1 MMNITVFDARGRLTR
16 KLVNNELLGTEGVF
30 TWDGIGDDNQK
41 ATIGIYIIFVEIFD
55 LEGGSKKYKKTAVV
69 GGKL

>member
-1 MMNITVFDARGRLTR
+1 MLNITIFDSRGRLIR
-16 KLVNNELLGTEGVF
+16 NLVNNGMPGTEGVF

-41 ATIGIYIIFVEIFD
+41 APIGMYIVFIEIFD
-55 LEGGSKKYKKTAVV
+55 LEGGNKKYKKTAVV